1 MSVRTFRVNIMF
13 NDGTGSR
20 TEFIEATN
28 APQAKNIAESRYGD
42 ARIGSV
48 NLVN

>member
-20 TEFIEATN
+20 MEYIEAVN
-28 APQAKNIAESRYGD
+28 PNQARNIAESRYGD

-48 NLVN
+48 NLVG